1 MGRPGGPVEAKR
13 AVDQGLVSADGDV
26 GADICAGRETEDHGG
41 YLSRRVTRLFVCLR
55 KYPPF
60 GVVSVRSSGKLEL
73 LEKDLSVL
81 GLSPVRRTRDR
92 DSIEAEAGGPKRQ
105 LRLSTSMTRCHALRG
120 S

>member
-1 MGRPGGPVEAKR
+1 MWGRDSCG
-13 AVDQGLVSADGDV
+13 DGER
-26 GADICAGRETEDHGG
+26 GYRGF
-41 YLSRRVTRLFVCLR
+41 YLSGRVAGFLVCLR
-55 KYPPF
+55 KSPPF